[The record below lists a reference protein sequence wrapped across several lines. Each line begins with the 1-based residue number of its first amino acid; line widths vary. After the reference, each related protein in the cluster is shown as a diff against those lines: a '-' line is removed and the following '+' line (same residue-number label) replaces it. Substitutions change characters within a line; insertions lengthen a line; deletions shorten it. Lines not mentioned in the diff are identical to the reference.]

1 MISLWKKNLVIWLGC
16 ALNGSFYLKLAH
28 FHHFLDSLVVL
39 GLVDLKQDL
48 KHGDV
53 EQLSIM
59 VLSRVLVAKQ
69 MCVRSQIC
77 TFNYVLRAIL
87 RSVGHFSAGFNFTI
101 VTSIFEGTNS
111 ADSLGYGRILNNS
124 ALLSL
129 TLL

>member
-1 MISLWKKNLVIWLGC
+1 MVGL
-16 ALNGSFYLKLAH
+16 ALNDSFYLKLAH

-69 MCVRSQIC
+69 MCVR
-77 TFNYVLRAIL
+77 
-87 RSVGHFSAGFNFTI
+87 
-101 VTSIFEGTNS
+101 
-111 ADSLGYGRILNNS
+111 
-124 ALLSL
+124 
-129 TLL
+129 

>member
-16 ALNGSFYLKLAH
+16 ALNGSFYLKLVH

-69 MCVRSQIC
+69 MCVR
-77 TFNYVLRAIL
+77 
-87 RSVGHFSAGFNFTI
+87 
-101 VTSIFEGTNS
+101 
-111 ADSLGYGRILNNS
+111 
-124 ALLSL
+124 
-129 TLL
+129 